1 MKKRFLSFILVIY
14 PLVGLTQYE
23 FRPIIDSLATC
34 SYFNQS
40 YEFTENPFSGKQVL
54 EIFYIVEK
62 MPSPKASMSEIE
74 DILGKNIQFNKQEM
88 VLGEEIY
95 LQCVVNCTG
104 KAGDFQ
110 IIHCPSELVNIG
122 CQLLNVFHDKIN
134 TWEPGKQKKINVD
147 TMIKIMVKI
156 SNNRFTLIAP

>member
-1 MKKRFLSFILVIY
+1 MVH
-14 PLVGLTQYE
+14 G
-23 FRPIIDSLATC
+23 
-34 SYFNQS
+34 
-40 YEFTENPFSGKQVL
+40 
-54 EIFYIVEK
+54 
-62 MPSPKASMSEIE
+62 E
-74 DILGKNIQFNKQEM
+74 D
-88 VLGEEIY
+88 IY
-95 LQCVVNCTG
+95 LQCVVNCKG

-156 SNNRFTLIAP
+156 SNSRFTVIAPYY